1 MMDMTVMMKF
11 LAASVAGV
19 AVLGSGLHGAQ
30 AQQYPSKPV
39 RMIVPFG
46 PGGTVD
52 VFARIAA
59 EKLTQRLGQNFYVEN
74 VAGASGNIA
83 TAQAAKAEPDGHT
96 LLMAFSTLTIN
107 PSLFAS
113 VPYDAVKDFEPV
125 MLAVSG
131 THVISVTP
139 TVPAKSLKELVDL
152 IKANPGKY
160 NYAHGGAGT
169 PGHLLGEQFRLGYAP
184 DMVAVPFNGAGPA
197 IASVIGGHTPVGFS
211 TVASAFSQ
219 IEGGQ
224 LRALAVTSKAR
235 SAQLP
240 NVPTTTE
247 AGYADIVGDIW
258 VGVMAPAK
266 TPAAIIVRLNKELV
280 EVIGQADMRERLAKV
295 GFDPVASTPEA
306 FGKQIAAELETWRKV
321 IQAAKIKAQ

>member
-1 MMDMTVMMKF
+1 MKKV
-11 LAASVAGV
+11 L
-19 AVLGSGLHGAQ
+19 AVLGVASIAMGVFGQSART
-30 AQQYPSKPV
+30 QQYPSKPV

-52 VFARIAA
+52 VFARIVA
-59 EKLTQRLGQNFYVEN
+59 EKLSQRMGQNFFVEN

-83 TAQAAKAEPDGHT
+83 TAQAGRSEADGHT
-96 LLMAFSTLTIN
+96 LFMAFSTYVIN
-107 PSLFAS
+107 PSLFAT
-113 VPYDAVKDFEPV
+113 VPYDALKDLLPV
-125 MLAVSG
+125 TLAVSA
-131 THVISVTP
+131 THVITVTP
-139 TVPAKSLKELVDL
+139 SVPAKSLKELVDVV
-152 IKANPGKY
+152 KANPGKY
-160 NYAHGGAGT
+160 NFAHGGAGT
-169 PGHLLGEQFRLGYAP
+169 PAHLLGEQFRLAHVT

-211 TVASAFSQ
+211 TLASAVSQ

-235 SAQLP
+235 SSQLP

-247 AGYADIVGDIW
+247 AGFPEIVGDIW

-266 TPAAIIVRLNKELV
+266 TPPEIIGRLHREFTDI
-280 EVIGQADMRERLAKV
+280 IGQADTRERLAKV

-306 FGKQIAAELETWRKV
+306 FGRQIAAELDSWRKV
-321 IQAAKIKAQ
+321 IQDAKIKAQ

>member
-1 MMDMTVMMKF
+1 MKKV
-11 LAASVAGV
+11 L
-19 AVLGSGLHGAQ
+19 AVLGVASIAMGVFGQSALT
-30 AQQYPSKPV
+30 QQYPSKPV

-52 VFARIAA
+52 VFARIVA
-59 EKLTQRLGQNFYVEN
+59 EKLSQRMGQNFFVEN

-83 TAQAAKAEPDGHT
+83 TAQAARSEADGHT
-96 LLMAFSTLTIN
+96 LFLAFSTYVIN
-107 PSLFAS
+107 PSLFAT
-113 VPYDAVKDFEPV
+113 VPYDALKDLLPV
-125 MLAVSG
+125 TLAVSA
-131 THVISVTP
+131 THVITVTP
-139 TVPAKSLKELVDL
+139 SVPAKSLKELVDVV
-152 IKANPGKY
+152 KANPGKY
-160 NYAHGGAGT
+160 NFAHGGAGT
-169 PGHLLGEQFRLGYAP
+169 PAHLLGEQFRLAHVP

-211 TVASAFSQ
+211 TLASAVSQ

-235 SAQLP
+235 SSQLP

-247 AGYADIVGDIW
+247 AGFPEIVGDIW

-266 TPAAIIVRLNKELV
+266 TPTEIIGRLHREFTDI
-280 EVIGQADMRERLAKV
+280 IGQADTRERLAKV

-306 FGKQIAAELETWRKV
+306 FGRQIAAELDSWRKV
-321 IQAAKIKAQ
+321 IQDAKIKAQ

>member
-1 MMDMTVMMKF
+1 MMEITEMKTLF
-11 LAASVAGV
+11 AGFVAGA
-19 AVLGSGLHGAQ
+19 AVLGSGFHDAQ
-30 AQQYPSKPV
+30 AQQYPTKPV

-59 EKLTQRLGQNFYVEN
+59 EKLTQRMGHNFYVEN
-74 VAGASGNIA
+74 IAGASGNIA

-96 LLMAFSTLTIN
+96 LFMAFSTLTIN

-139 TVPAKSLKELVDL
+139 TVPAKSLKELVEV
-152 IKANPGKY
+152 IKVNPGKY
-160 NYAHGGAGT
+160 NYAHGGVGT
-169 PGHLLGEQFRLGYAP
+169 PGHLLGEQFRLAYAP

-219 IEGGQ
+219 VEGGQ
-224 LRALAVTSKAR
+224 LRALAVTAKAR
-235 SAQLP
+235 SKQLAD
-240 NVPTTTE
+240 VPTTAE
-247 AGYADIVGDIW
+247 AGYPDIVGDIW

-266 TPAAIIVRLNKELV
+266 TPAAIVARLNKELV

-306 FGKQIAAELETWRKV
+306 FGKQIATELETWRNV

>member
-1 MMDMTVMMKF
+1 MKKV
-11 LAASVAGV
+11 LAALGAASIAMGV
-19 AVLGSGLHGAQ
+19 CGQSAW

-52 VFARIAA
+52 VFARIVA
-59 EKLTQRLGQNFYVEN
+59 EKLSQRMGQNFYVEN

-83 TAQAAKAEPDGHT
+83 TAQAARSEPDGHT
-96 LLMAFSTLTIN
+96 LFMAFSTYVVN

-113 VPYDAVKDFEPV
+113 VPYDALKDLLPV
-125 MLAVSG
+125 TLAVSA
-131 THVISVTP
+131 THVITVTP
-139 TVPAKSLKELVDL
+139 SVPVKSLKELVDVV
-152 IKANPGKY
+152 KANPGKY
-160 NYAHGGAGT
+160 NFAHGGAGT
-169 PGHLLGEQFRLGYAP
+169 PAHLLGEQFRLAHVP

-211 TVASAFSQ
+211 TLASAVSQ

-235 SAQLP
+235 SSQLP

-247 AGYADIVGDIW
+247 AGFPEIVGDIW
-258 VGVMAPAK
+258 VGVMAPAR
-266 TPAAIIVRLNKELV
+266 TPPEIIGRLHREFTDI
-280 EVIGQADMRERLAKV
+280 IGQADTRERLAKV

-306 FGKQIAAELETWRKV
+306 FGRQIAAELDSWRKV
-321 IQAAKIKAQ
+321 IQDAKIKAQ

>member
-1 MMDMTVMMKF
+1 MTKF
-11 LAASVAGV
+11 FAAFVAGSV
-19 AVLGSGLHGAQ
+19 VLGSGMHGAQ

-59 EKLTQRLGQNFYVEN
+59 EKLTQRMGQNFYVEN

-139 TVPAKSLKELVDL
+139 KVPAKTLKELVEV

-169 PGHLLGEQFRLGYAP
+169 PGHLLGEQFRLGYVP

-197 IASVIGGHTPVGFS
+197 IASVIGGHTPIGVS

-219 IEGGQ
+219 VEGGQ
-224 LRALAVTSKAR
+224 LRALAVTAKQR
-235 SAQLP
+235 SRQLA
-240 NVPTTTE
+240 NVPTTGE
-247 AGYADIVGDIW
+247 AGFPDIVGDIW

-266 TPAAIIVRLNKELV
+266 TPPAIIARLNKELV
-280 EVIGQADMRERLAKV
+280 EVIGQQETREKLAKV
-295 GFDPVASTPEA
+295 GFDAVASTPDA
-306 FGKQIAAELETWRKV
+306 FKKQIATELESWRKV
-321 IQAAKIKAQ
+321 IQAAKIKTQ

>member
-1 MMDMTVMMKF
+1 MREVAI
-11 LAASVAGV
+11 AALSSLLVSVILSAP
-19 AVLGSGLHGAQ
+19 GSAQ
-30 AQQYPSKPV
+30 GYPTKPV

-59 EKLTQRLGQNFYVEN
+59 EKLTRRMGQNFFVEN

-83 TAQAAKAEPDGHT
+83 TAQASKSAPDGYT
-96 LLMAFSTLTIN
+96 LFMAFSTHTIN

-113 VPYDAVKDFEPV
+113 VPYDPVKDFEPV

-131 THVISVTP
+131 THVITVTP
-139 TVPAKSLKELVDL
+139 TVPAKSLKELVEA

-169 PGHLLGEQFRLGYAP
+169 PGHLLGEQFRLAYAP

-211 TVASAFSQ
+211 TLASAFSQ

-224 LRALAVTSKAR
+224 LRALAVTAKERSK
-235 SAQLP
+235 QLP
-240 NVPTTTE
+240 NVVTTAET
-247 AGYADIVGDIW
+247 GFPDIVGDIW
-258 VGVMAPAK
+258 VGVMVPAK
-266 TPAAIIVRLNKELV
+266 TPGEIVTRLNKELAS
-280 EVIGQADMRERLAKV
+280 VIGEADTREKLAKV
-295 GFDPVASTPEA
+295 GFDPVASSPEA
-306 FGKQIAAELETWRKV
+306 FAKQIAAELVSWRNV
-321 IQAAKIKAQ
+321 IQAAKIKVQ

>member
-1 MMDMTVMMKF
+1 MKKLIAL
-11 LAASVAGV
+11 LAAAW
-19 AVLGSGLHGAQ
+19 VLVGLGTHGAL

-52 VFARIAA
+52 VFARIVA
-59 EKLTQRLGQNFYVEN
+59 EKLSQRMGQNFYVEN
-74 VAGASGNIA
+74 VADASGNIA
-83 TAQAAKAEPDGHT
+83 TAQAARSEPDGHT
-96 LLMAFSTLTIN
+96 LFMAFSTYVVN

-113 VPYDAVKDFEPV
+113 VPYDALKDLLPV
-125 MLAVSG
+125 TLAVSA
-131 THVISVTP
+131 THVITVTP
-139 TVPAKSLKELVDL
+139 SVRAKSLKELVDVV
-152 IKANPGKY
+152 KGNPGKY
-160 NYAHGGAGT
+160 SFAHGGAGT
-169 PGHLLGEQFRLGYAP
+169 PAHLLGEQFRLSHVP

-211 TVASAFSQ
+211 TLASAVSQ

-235 SAQLP
+235 SSQLP
-240 NVPTTTE
+240 NVVSTTE
-247 AGYADIVGDIW
+247 AGFPEIVGDIW

-266 TPAAIIVRLNKELV
+266 TPTEIIGRLHREFT
-280 EVIGQADMRERLAKV
+280 EIIGQADTRERLAKV

-306 FGKQIAAELETWRKV
+306 FGRQIAAELDSWRKV
-321 IQAAKIKAQ
+321 IQDAKIKAQ